1 MVSLRPTGHPH
12 PYPDES
18 GPGSFRVGSHTQRYR
33 RSFKDRARLTLRVS
47 RDSESDEL
55 FVSWQ
60 ADGQAAGAPCS
71 GELRGLEISEQGHFP
86 YTLTGLPLPGP
97 A

>member
-18 GPGSFRVGSHTQRYR
+18 GPGGFRVGGHVQRYR
-33 RSFKDRARLTLRVS
+33 RPFKDRARLILRVS
-47 RDSESDEL
+47 RDDESGEL

-60 ADGQAAGAPCS
+60 AEGLAAG
-71 GELRGLEISEQGHFP
+71 ELCGLEISEQGHFP
-86 YTLTGLPLPGP
+86 YTLTGRPLPGP
-97 A
+97 T